1 MSCSTDTKPE
11 EAVEHAKA
19 ASDQYGLPQTVY
31 SNADSGG
38 WWHTHPYAKLLHGS
52 KMLVTILPENFFR

>member
-1 MSCSTDTKPE
+1 MSRSTDTRPE

-31 SNADSGG
+31 SNEDSGG
-38 WWHTHPYAKLLHGS
+38 WWHTNALANLLHAS
-52 KMLVTILPENFFR
+52 KMLVTILPGNYFR